1 MPYAQVLLPNVI
13 QIKFRFSRSMSDYER
28 EVLLGDV
35 FHRMSSLNVSLFQ
48 RLSSDVILEYSS
60 S

>member
-1 MPYAQVLLPNVI
+1 VPYAQVLLPNVI